1 MAQSI
6 SGMVANAIDS
16 DQMVILTQ
24 PSDSTDT
31 PVDFFT
37 KLENTVVC
45 SLIAH
50 LPANAILAS
59 SQSSNETISKIAENF
74 EITEIPKASRAI
86 FSLETTNDVSDI
98 SFALLSQY
106 DSSIQITP
114 DSITYDIGTSSK
126 SATKSLTID
135 SASSIYD
142 SNIQFS
148 YSYNSDPIKSTKDSS
163 GVAYPINIDGDI
175 PNSGPWTALFD
186 SENSNVNYNMAVNSE
201 NNKAN
206 YNRPMNVEEY
216 DTFNSSNALGMD
228 LLTDVQ
234 HFYTLD
240 TNGKPIAVEI
250 PNTGASSTSGIMSA
264 SYRLKDN
271 GVSAV
276 KSTEFDNVTA
286 DALGSYRIQQFPDV
300 PLVTITEDEVDN
312 STTSQGDISKFAM
325 FNANAT
331 QTLPTNTQSM
341 TQFTSL
347 FGSSE
352 TIVPGYKYTATVTED
367 ADSGYSLSSTTLV
380 EQDATTSPIFSLDN
394 SSLKDNQVYMKN
406 YVNGDH
412 TLSFTNSTLVIQP
425 VGSASTSNVSSSE
438 FSLNTQREYINQSDY
453 QNGQIKL
460 NTRTPTSRHNAVN
473 GDLAVSP
480 IVYYN
485 TEGGESAG
493 ISNDLKTNRYAAFL
507 DQLVMQNSSD
517 IEGSFMKHNGT
528 AIDLFNNSIGN
539 SNFNTSDF
547 EFSATGKT
555 TNVPAEVIRIT
566 PSKQLASVNGFSK
579 TDLSSVSGIF
589 AFATLSNLKTTIVNA
604 DNVFDKSQILFNLKP
619 LVGSKIKT
627 SASTAGWSL
636 VSSDVNGNMISSS
649 ASAFASDSTQF
660 PSLELTKSLIA
671 DVSTEI
677 NFNISVLTDMS
688 GDSTQ
693 VDQLRDEIKIEYWVT
708 GTSNAKTELII
719 PQELLTKTQVGSDP
733 APVIGSAI
741 PISLVDLSGKL
752 SGKTINVYPVTAVKN
767 YNYQCEL
774 PLRGFTGLTITT
786 PTITS
791 TTTYHIVKD
800 AITLEQLPSSF
811 HQYVKGG
818 FYKNISESFSTIS
831 SISGIFDKNDLCDM
845 LMKVVS
851 KDTDGNQPDRD
862 LTSLVGV
869 SMYYGIDVKTNLN
882 DADKEG
888 VSSLDG
894 DVTLRCECDY
904 SNQANAEAVVT
915 LNDNNGYLLKL
926 TNKYDTNFSC
936 DYWSATLDNIT
947 SNTSI
952 ACNKNTTVYT
962 TDDKHLTVQNGYSS
976 ITSWNSSHKVVVT
989 YADNKSTTIISI
1001 QNASNTELYEIRTK
1015 NFTYLNTQAFIS
1027 NVSKDIH
1034 RVDSW
1039 IASGPD
1045 TVTDSGFVEKFIQV
1059 DYTQNVF
1066 EIYTGVYLSV
1076 SAPAVGKTT
1085 PYTQIVNI
1093 GKYYKFS
1100 LLQDQMG
1107 VDLLGTVSSMFNIGY
1122 NNSIT
1127 NHVVTNNGLSFQYDN
1142 SNGQVTRVLT
1152 IGSWFR
1158 GYYGPVPNNTAVD
1171 QVYTIS
1177 RSTMTAA
1184 FTIQRSS
1191 SDSNLPSS
1199 ITQSWNVYTND
1210 NANIV
1215 SNLSGSV
1222 GDIGLKITFY
1232 PSMLAPSDTTSFT
1245 VHTKGD
1251 TVSFTVVN
1259 PNSEVGEY
1267 YRPASSSTT
1276 LKSFVLDTF
1285 GGSNYNNTSAPLS
1298 INSYRLK
1305 IKTTNVANIFDN
1317 TSAAWSIELKPRYIK
1332 IYQNTNYLGNPV
1344 NIDTNDAYVTPSSS
1358 KWNDI
1363 TPANIINPS
1372 TNYYDFIG
1380 DGITVN
1386 GWTFTRNTT
1395 LSSSPSVSFYV
1406 MSRPYYVF
1414 SMIQTVSSELPCDH
1428 DDDALRSIYLP
1439 IDNSDES
1446 NLYNPFKA
1454 TKTYTYSDNS
1464 TSVTVANSQ
1473 DVSNDVT
1480 FTKSDSD
1487 KLASFTTSSSKHHFV
1502 IEAPKLTVKLLI
1514 GLKLQAI
1521 TQSIITLFD
1530 DLPANRLQ
1538 YKDQESSPYFYVD
1551 TLINSNSGITM
1562 KLFQPANA
1570 NTPYAGLSRTQIY
1583 STQRGIDHNAT
1594 ISIDSFFIFPDSSL
1608 IEDGPTNNTFSLDL
1622 PTGNGNKVYMYT
1634 RESSVASN
1642 GDHVISIYRY
1652 APFSNVEQADVD
1664 ATNLDYNNIDA
1675 TGATSLNTISA
1686 KYYMRAKKQF
1696 TFPISEFNKFI
1707 VSSTTELK
1715 TAFETFVKDYATKN
1729 NIVENFRSQ
1738 VWSTAEKFEVPNGT
1752 YNYVFFSLVCPS
1764 LTAMSTIPTMFF
1776 SLATEQSPCK
1786 AVYVTKPP
1794 LLTAFNSFG
1803 VPLTSITAWGSM
1815 KLASVSATNVIL
1827 NSSSNDTVNNSMS
1840 NILQKGV
1847 VGNTTSSVGI
1857 V

>member
-1 MAQSI
+1 MAQSL
-6 SGMVANAIDS
+6 SGLVSNAIDS
-16 DQMVILTQ
+16 EQMVILAQ
-24 PSDSTDT
+24 PSASTDT
-31 PVDFFT
+31 PAEFFT
-37 KLENTVVC
+37 KLENTVVG

-59 SQSSNETISKIAENF
+59 SESSNETISAIANNF
-74 EITEIPKASRAI
+74 EITEIPKVSRSL
-86 FSLETTNDVSDI
+86 FSLETTDDVSDI
-98 SFALLSQY
+98 SYALLSQY
-106 DSSIQITP
+106 DSSIEITP

-135 SASSIYD
+135 SVSSVYD
-142 SNIQFS
+142 SNIQFN
-148 YSYNSDPIKSTKDSS
+148 YSYNSDPIKSTSDSS
-163 GVAYPINIDGDI
+163 GIAYPVNIDGDV

-201 NNKAN
+201 NNEAN
-206 YNRPMNVEEY
+206 YNRPMKVEEY
-216 DTFNSSNALGMD
+216 DSFNNANALGMD
-228 LLTDVQ
+228 LLTDIQ

-240 TNGKPIAVEI
+240 TNGKPTAVAI
-250 PNTGASSTSGIMSA
+250 PNTGASSTSGVMSA

-271 GVSAV
+271 GITAV
-276 KSTEFDNVTA
+276 KSMGFDDVTA
-286 DALGSYRIQQFPDV
+286 DALGSYRIQEFPDV
-300 PLVTITEDEVDN
+300 PLITITEDEVDN
-312 STTSQGDISKFAM
+312 DTTSQGEISKFPM
-325 FNANAT
+325 FNANAN
-331 QTLPTNTQSM
+331 QSLPTNIQSM

-352 TIVPGYKYTATVTED
+352 TILPGYKYSTTVTED
-367 ADSGYSLSSTTLV
+367 ANSGYSLSSTTLL
-380 EQDATTSPIFSLDN
+380 EQDTTTAPIFSLDS

-425 VGSASTSNVSSSE
+425 VGSASTSNVSSSV
-438 FSLNTQREYINQSDY
+438 FSLDTQREYINQSDY
-453 QNGQIKL
+453 KDGQIKL
-460 NTRTPTSRHNAVN
+460 NTRTPTSRHTAVN

-485 TEGGESAG
+485 TEGGASAG
-493 ISNDLKTNRYAAFL
+493 ISDDLKTNRYAAFL
-507 DQLVMQNSSD
+507 DQLVMQNSAD
-517 IEGSFMKHNGT
+517 VEGSFMKHNGT
-528 AIDLFNNSIGN
+528 SLDLFNNSVIGN

-547 EFSATGKT
+547 EFTATGKT
-555 TNVPAEVIRIT
+555 SDVAAEVIRIT

-579 TDLSSVSGIF
+579 TDLSSVNGIF
-589 AFATLSNLKTTIVNA
+589 AFATLSNLKTTTVNA
-604 DNVFDKSQILFNLKP
+604 DNVFDKAQILFNLKP

-636 VSSDVNGNMISSS
+636 VTSDVNGNMISSS

-660 PSLELTKSLIA
+660 PSLELTKSLIS
-671 DVSTEI
+671 DVSAGI

-688 GDSTQ
+688 GDATQ
-693 VDQLRDEIKIEYWVT
+693 VDQLRDEIKIEYWV
-708 GTSNAKTELII
+708 NVNDKRELII

-752 SGKTINVYPVTAVKN
+752 SGKKINVYPVTAVKN

-774 PLRGFTGLTITT
+774 PLRGFTGLTMTT

-818 FYKNISESFSTIS
+818 FYKNISESFSTVS
-831 SISGIFDKNDLCDM
+831 SFSGIFDKNDLCDM

-851 KDTDGNQPDRD
+851 KDTDGNQADRD
-862 LTSLVGV
+862 LTSLVSV

-882 DADKEG
+882 DVDKDG

-915 LNDNNGYLLKL
+915 LNDKNGYLLKL

-936 DYWSATLDNIT
+936 DYWSATLADIT
-947 SNTSI
+947 ANTSI
-952 ACNKNTTVYT
+952 SCDKNTTDYT
-962 TDDKHLTVQNGYSS
+962 TDGKHLTVQNGYSS

-989 YADNKSTTIISI
+989 YADNKTTTILSI
-1001 QNASNTELYEIRTK
+1001 QNASNSELYEIRTK
-1015 NFTYLNTQAFIS
+1015 NLTYLNTQAFIS

-1045 TVTDSGFVEKFIQV
+1045 TVADSGFVEKFIQV
-1059 DYTQNVF
+1059 DYTGNVYD
-1066 EIYTGVYLSV
+1066 IYTGVYLSV

-1085 PYTQIVNI
+1085 PYTQIINR

-1107 VDLLGTVSSMFNIGY
+1107 VNLLGTVSSMFNIGH
-1122 NNSIT
+1122 NGSIT
-1127 NHVVTNNGLSFQYDN
+1127 NHVVTNNGLSFQHDN

-1152 IGSWFR
+1152 IGTWFR
-1158 GYYGPVPNNTAVD
+1158 GYYGPVPNNTSVD

-1184 FTIQRSS
+1184 LTIQRSS
-1191 SDSNLPSS
+1191 SDSNLSSS

-1210 NANIV
+1210 SAHIV
-1215 SNLSGSV
+1215 NNLSGSV

-1232 PSMLAPSDTTSFT
+1232 PSMLTPSDTASFT
-1245 VHTKGD
+1245 VYTKGD
-1251 TVSFTVVN
+1251 TVSFIVVN
-1259 PNSEVGEY
+1259 PNSEEGAY
-1267 YRPASSSTT
+1267 YRPAPSSTT

-1305 IKTTNVANIFDN
+1305 IKTTNVANLFDN
-1317 TSAAWSIELKPRYIK
+1317 TSAAWSVELKPRFVK

-1344 NIDTNDAYVTPSSS
+1344 NIDTNDAYVVPSSS
-1358 KWNDI
+1358 KWTDI

-1372 TNYYDFIG
+1372 SNYYDFIG

-1386 GWTFTRNTT
+1386 GWTFKRNTT

-1406 MSRPYYVF
+1406 MSRPYYKF
-1414 SMIQTVSSELPCDH
+1414 SMIQTVSSALPCDH
-1428 DDDALRSIYLP
+1428 GDAGMRSIFTP

-1446 NLYNPFKA
+1446 NSYNPFQA
-1454 TKTYTYSDNS
+1454 TTTYTYSDN
-1464 TSVTVANSQ
+1464 TTTVTVANSQ

-1480 FTKSDSD
+1480 FTKSESD
-1487 KLASFTTSSSKHHFV
+1487 TLASFTTSSSKHHFV
-1502 IEAPKLTVKLLI
+1502 VEAPKLTVKLLV
-1514 GLKLQAI
+1514 GLKAQQI
-1521 TQSIITLFD
+1521 TQSVITLFD
-1530 DLPANRLQ
+1530 NLPANRLR

-1570 NTPYAGLSRTQIY
+1570 TTPYDGLSRQQIY

-1594 ISIDSFFIFPDSSL
+1594 ISIDSFFIFPHSSL

-1634 RESSVASN
+1634 REASIASN
-1642 GDHVISIYRY
+1642 GDHVITIYRY
-1652 APFSNVEQADVD
+1652 APFSNIQYADVD
-1664 ATNLDYNNIDA
+1664 ATNLDYNNVDS
-1675 TGATSLNTISA
+1675 TGAPSLNTISA
-1686 KYYMRAKKQF
+1686 KYYTRSKKQF
-1696 TFPISEFNKFI
+1696 TLPISEFNTFI
-1707 VSSTTELK
+1707 ASSTTELK
-1715 TAFETFVKDYATKN
+1715 TAFETFVKNYATTN
-1729 NIVENFRSQ
+1729 NIVSNFHSQ
-1738 VWSTAEKFEVPNGT
+1738 VWSTAETFEVPNGT

-1764 LTAMSTIPTMFF
+1764 LTARSTIPSQFF
-1776 SLATEQSPCK
+1776 SVVTDQSPCK

-1803 VPLTSITAWGSM
+1803 VPLSSITAWGSM
-1815 KLASVSATNVIL
+1815 KLASISANNVIL
-1827 NSSSNDTVNNSMS
+1827 NTSYNNTVNNSMS

-1847 VGNTTSSVGI
+1847 TGHTSNGVGI
-1857 V
+1857 A